1 MANSKVL
8 IVCQSPRCE
17 LSVTARPSK
26 TRTCPVRQPNRSTH
40 FIPPSENLDAHRI
53 PPAGPEQVTKRQ
65 STISHPTTCCGSPPF
80 RTTSRSY
87 IAADNGKRCHGG
99 MNKRSPW
106 YNPNTEESRLLAALE
121 QTRHLC
127 CNSEELMACARRKGS
142 YVLLEA
148 IKEAIDDYAEY
159 EMGNRGYFW
168 GRPHRAGCKHT

>member
-1 MANSKVL
+1 
-8 IVCQSPRCE
+8 
-17 LSVTARPSK
+17 
-26 TRTCPVRQPNRSTH
+26 
-40 FIPPSENLDAHRI
+40 
-53 PPAGPEQVTKRQ
+53 
-65 STISHPTTCCGSPPF
+65 
-80 RTTSRSY
+80 
-87 IAADNGKRCHGG
+87 

-106 YNPNTEESRLLAALE
+106 YDPNTEESRLLAALE